1 MNSNVLGELDKID
14 REIKSATAEKNQA
27 EGARKSVVKNIEESY
42 SVTTIPEAKQYVD
55 DKDKELADLAQ
66 EIDSKFKDLQENYS
80 W

>member
-1 MNSNVLGELDKID
+1 MNKDILGELSKVD

-27 EGARKSVVKNIEESY
+27 EGARKSIITNMEKSY
-42 SVTTIPEAKQYVD
+42 SVTTMPQAKQYVD